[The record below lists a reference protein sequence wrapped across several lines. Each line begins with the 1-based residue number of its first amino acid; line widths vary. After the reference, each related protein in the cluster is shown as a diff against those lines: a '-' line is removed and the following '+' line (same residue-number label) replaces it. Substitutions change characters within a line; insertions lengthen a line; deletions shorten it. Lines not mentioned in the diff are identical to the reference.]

1 MHETLKR
8 GFVATMA
15 TLGIMNK
22 NQGQDTRIYGLHDHL
37 FRRRIDLQRED
48 GDTSFSYP
56 AGTGSGARNALTWH
70 PEPAN
75 LAFPTQPGLDL
86 GRGPAPMR
94 VGNTFPRTLGIK
106 SSVIRTMEGVTITQ
120 RAPPVNLPLQS
131 LTAVDKRNGVGIA
144 TQGDKPYGTPEE
156 SASFHTRPIPASAP
170 PALPPSTGPLRR
182 GNPPNLLNLYPSFK
196 WIRAVRHEPTKSRK
210 TDP

>member
-1 MHETLKR
+1 
-8 GFVATMA
+8 
-15 TLGIMNK
+15 MNK

-75 LAFPTQPGLDL
+75 LAWTSGVKRCRATEISLTDSLTHGKVLPYPLPIGVSHRYDHLK
-86 GRGPAPMR
+86 M
-94 VGNTFPRTLGIK
+94 
-106 SSVIRTMEGVTITQ
+106 SSVFPFDDVKQ
-120 RAPPVNLPLQS
+120 KASP
-131 LTAVDKRNGVGIA
+131 VDKRNGIGIA

-156 SASFHTRPIPASAP
+156 SASFHTRPLPASAP
-170 PALPPSTGPLRR
+170 PALPPSTGRLRR
-182 GNPPNLLNLYPSFK
+182 GNPPNLLNLCPSFK
-196 WIRAVRHEPTKSRK
+196 WIRSNTGPGLADNQSR
-210 TDP
+210 DLSNEFSLVVDLFRSVPD